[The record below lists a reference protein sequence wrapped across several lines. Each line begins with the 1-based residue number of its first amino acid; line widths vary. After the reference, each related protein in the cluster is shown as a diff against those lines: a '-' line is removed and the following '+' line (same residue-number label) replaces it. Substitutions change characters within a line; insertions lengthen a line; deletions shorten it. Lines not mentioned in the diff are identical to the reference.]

1 MRIKFT
7 NLYKLAPNK
16 KKLFNSIKKNIVGS
30 KFIGGD
36 IIKEFCNVFKKFVK
50 VKYVVP
56 VANGTDA
63 LEIAIQSLDLPKN
76 SEIIV
81 PVNTWISTAEAV
93 VTNSMK
99 VVFCDINLDDYTINI
114 EDLKKKITKKTKC
127 IIPVHLYGN
136 PADMFKIKKIA
147 KEKKIKIIED
157 CAQAHGSK
165 IYNKHVGTFGD
176 IGTFSFFPGKN
187 IGAFGDAGCIITNNK
202 KIYNYCRRISNH
214 GALNKYDHKHSGRN
228 SRMDVFNATV
238 LIEKIKKYKIVIK
251 KRNLIAKYYNDSL
264 KKNKSIELFKL
275 KDKHTYSY
283 HQYVIRVNKK
293 YRDKLINFL
302 KKNKI
307 DTMIHYPY
315 MLNELS
321 FFKYKK
327 RFKNSNQL
335 GKKILSL
342 PVSEEHTKKEI
353 NYVTNKINSFFQK
366 NIKEDIRNIN

>member
-1 MRIKFT
+1 
-7 NLYKLAPNK
+7 
-16 KKLFNSIKKNIVGS
+16 
-30 KFIGGD
+30 
-36 IIKEFCNVFKKFVK
+36 
-50 VKYVVP
+50 
-56 VANGTDA
+56 
-63 LEIAIQSLDLPKN
+63 
-76 SEIIV
+76 
-81 PVNTWISTAEAV
+81 
-93 VTNSMK
+93 
-99 VVFCDINLDDYTINI
+99 
-114 EDLKKKITKKTKC
+114 
-127 IIPVHLYGN
+127 
-136 PADMFKIKKIA
+136 
-147 KEKKIKIIED
+147 
-157 CAQAHGSK
+157 
-165 IYNKHVGTFGD
+165 
-176 IGTFSFFPGKN
+176 
-187 IGAFGDAGCIITNNK
+187 
-202 KIYNYCRRISNH
+202 
-214 GALNKYDHKHSGRN
+214 
-228 SRMDVFNATV
+228 MDVFNATV

-353 NYVTNKINSFFQK
+353 NYVTNTINSFFQK
-366 NIKEDIRNIN
+366 NIEEDIRNIN